1 VLDELVIHQIPV
13 LFGGGRRLFEGCRR
27 APRARITERRA
38 ACVVVH
44 VDRARA
50 IEVLRE
56 TAAIGAELG
65 AVTLQHLAERSLRL
79 LGARTWRR
87 GRTTAK
93 SEDGLSMLSPRE
105 QEVVELLAVGA
116 SNPEIAQQLYLSRQ
130 TVEHHVSN
138 ALAKVGARNRADLAT
153 RFSRRNAANGVPRGA

>member
-1 VLDELVIHQIPV
+1 
-13 LFGGGRRLFEGCRR
+13 
-27 APRARITERRA
+27 
-38 ACVVVH
+38 
-44 VDRARA
+44 
-50 IEVLRE
+50 
-56 TAAIGAELG
+56 
-65 AVTLQHLAERSLRL
+65 
-79 LGARTWRR
+79 
-87 GRTTAK
+87 
-93 SEDGLSMLSPRE
+93 MLSPRE